1 VLVETGELF
10 MKKAVEESNHPYLRV
25 HLQLKP
31 RRYEPLAG
39 VRIKDQRGH
48 DSQKGPK
55 GVLGIDFIKY

>member
-1 VLVETGELF
+1 